1 MQFIGEPYKAGGNIG
16 SLDHGR
22 KHADNQQQEGNR
34 NGLFRAV
41 IDGFPE
47 AVIVSFLS
55 EHGADQQ
62 CHEGSHCKRVHFK
75 CFQYDK
81 I

>member
-22 KHADNQQQEGNR
+22 KHADDQQQDGNR

-41 IDGFPE
+41 LDGFPE
-47 AVIVSFLS
+47 AVLVSFLC
-55 EHGADQQ
+55 EVGAD
-62 CHEGSHCKRVHFK
+62 
-75 CFQYDK
+75 
-81 I
+81 